1 MAVPPPP
8 PLRALTMSV
17 ISPDFSLTLRNFHF
31 SLTLPDHSNADYNNL
46 VLCAFGAYHISG
58 L

>member
-1 MAVPPPP
+1 MAVPPP
-8 PLRALTMSV
+8 LWALTMSV
-17 ISPDFSLTLRNFHF
+17 ISRDFSLTLRNFHF